1 MATITRLQMSE
12 FNRTLGAYMT
22 YSRRDLATILNT
34 KGFFI
39 ARRAV
44 IETPKA
50 SNKEIRSLYRQDGG
64 RLLGKMINKRRADHG
79 QKGLYGDQMRIA
91 ARVIVSARSR
101 SIAFI
106 KSGWLPAIRKLEAF
120 AERRG
125 APRQERG
132 PRQYGR
138 EKGDGIPA
146 RAATFMRTTI
156 INTASA
162 TRDHKEALVRYG
174 LPALKKAFDFEIASM
189 EAYIARKL
197 MQSARSFGIRT
208 R

>member
-1 MATITRLQMSE
+1 
-12 FNRTLGAYMT
+12 MT
-22 YSRRDLATILNT
+22 YTKRDLATVLNT

-50 SNKEIRSLYRQDGG
+50 SNKEIRSLYREDGG
-64 RLLGKMINKRRADHG
+64 RLLGKMLNLRRAKHG
-79 QKGLYGDQMRIA
+79 EKGLYGDEMRKA
-91 ARVIVSARSR
+91 ARVVVSARSR

-106 KSGWLPAIRKLEAF
+106 KSGWLTAIRKLEPF

-132 PRQYGR
+132 PKQYGR
-138 EKGDGIPA
+138 DKGDAIPA
-146 RAATFMRTTI
+146 RAATFMRATI

-162 TRDHKEALVRYG
+162 TRDHKQALIRYG
-174 LPALKKAFDFEIASM
+174 LPALQKAFDFETASM
-189 EAYIARKL
+189 EAYILRKL
-197 MQSARSFGIRT
+197 LQSARSFGIRT